1 MKITIT
7 LQFKK
12 KKKIVLVFVTDG
24 YVLDLVNILDVNDL
38 SRQYLLL

>member
-7 LQFKK
+7 LQFK